1 MHGKS
6 ARTKTVL
13 HALHRQRVSD
23 APGHRPRPV
32 QQVVRTSHPSG
43 ACHDRFVPGFR
54 PAIAGQRTPSAP
66 FDEQVA
72 HWRDKTDAQLDEEL
86 TLLKV
91 AKKQWVIASIIG
103 WQAISLVLLGVITHQ
118 LWQNDYH
125 LTFSRIVI
133 IFTSWTSIL
142 FVMWYIADLFD
153 HSAGFERWLRA
164 FNSRARVT
172 PDADSVECVADALD
186 MTRRYPEVLRYKQEV
201 SSRRELRHEDII
213 NMREMGR
220 LRRYTELLRELDR
233 FDGAPRLV
241 VNS

>member
-1 MHGKS
+1 MHRTVRRSLQGTGSRRCSKS
-6 ARTKTVL
+6 FVPANRRELVMIAL
-13 HALHRQRVSD
+13 FQGLGLLLQDNALHRRS
-23 APGHRPRPV
+23 
-32 QQVVRTSHPSG
+32 
-43 ACHDRFVPGFR
+43 
-54 PAIAGQRTPSAP
+54 
-66 FDEQVA
+66 FDEQVVY
-72 HWRDKTDAQLDEEL
+72 WRDKTDAELDEEL
-86 TLLKV
+86 DLLKV

-118 LWQNDYH
+118 LWQDDYH
-125 LTFSRIVI
+125 LTFSRVVI
-133 IFTSWTSIL
+133 IFTSWASIL
-142 FVMWYIADLFD
+142 FIMWYIADLFD

-201 SSRRELRHEDII
+201 TSKRELRHEDIV

-220 LRRYTELLRELDR
+220 LRRYTELLRDLDR

-241 VNS
+241 ANA

>member
-1 MHGKS
+1 MASACRTRQGTGRGQCSKS
-6 ARTKTVL
+6 FVPAIRQELVMIAL
-13 HALHRQRVSD
+13 FQGLGLLLQDNALHRL
-23 APGHRPRPV
+23 
-32 QQVVRTSHPSG
+32 
-43 ACHDRFVPGFR
+43 
-54 PAIAGQRTPSAP
+54 P

-86 TLLKV
+86 TLLKM

-220 LRRYTELLRELDR
+220 LRRYAELLRELDR